1 VFESQSH
8 QIEEEQAP
16 SEVEIPVPKP
26 LPSKLLIELQKLK
39 ESNDGKIEKLFPPVF
54 SFAKPI
60 TKEPVFKKS

>member
-1 VFESQSH
+1 MFESQSH

-54 SFAKPI
+54 SFA
-60 TKEPVFKKS
+60 

>member
-39 ESNDGKIEKLFPPVF
+39 ESNDGKLFPPVF